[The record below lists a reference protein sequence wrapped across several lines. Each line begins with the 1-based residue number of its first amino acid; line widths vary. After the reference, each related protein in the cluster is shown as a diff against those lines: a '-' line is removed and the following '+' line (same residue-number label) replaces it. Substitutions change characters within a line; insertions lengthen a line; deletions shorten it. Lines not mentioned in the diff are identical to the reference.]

1 MPCLPND
8 FPGAVTT
15 VPVLKNFMSLETE
28 DVVAEEVPV
37 ALVYNGIS
45 HTVMMASPVM
55 LEEFGTGF
63 SLTEGIVES
72 VSDIYDVEVIE
83 ACGSGREVRITIS
96 SEAFHNFKARR
107 RAMLGRTGCGICGV
121 ESLGDALRPVPDLP
135 ATQTFDMRF
144 YRDAVAQL
152 KRFERIGALTGCTHA
167 SVWIRPDGTPA
178 GGAEDVR
185 PPRGARQAPRPS
197 RARGLAGRRAR
208 RELPRLLRDGPEGR
222 HVRRRDPLCSLGPHG
237 ARRENGRTLRDDA
250 RGLCTCGRPQR
261 LHAPRTPRRGAGR
274 KALRLSR
281 SSSGKCWETGVSG
294 PVFHSEGWGTMF
306 SDRRER
312 SNNKIINQPENPRF
326 NRRIYALKS
335 PSHKLVRSMRPRKGR
350 CGLKS

>member
-72 VSDIYDVEVIE
+72 V
-83 ACGSGREVRITIS
+83 SGREVRITIS

-178 GGAEDVR
+178 GGAEDV
-185 PPRGARQAPRPS
+185 
-197 RARGLAGRRAR
+197 
-208 RELPRLLRDGPEGR
+208 GR
-222 HVRRRDPLCSLGPHG
+222 HVALDKLLG
-237 ARRENGRTLRDDA
+237 LRV
-250 RGLCTCGRPQR
+250 R
-261 LHAPRTPRRGAGR
+261 
-274 KALRLSR
+274 
-281 SSSGKCWETGVSG
+281 
-294 PVFHSEGWGTMF
+294 EGWRDG
-306 SDRRER
+306 
-312 SNNKIINQPENPRF
+312 
-326 NRRIYALKS
+326 ALVVSSRASYEMVQKAAMCGVEILFAVS
-335 PSHKLVRSMRPRKGR
+335 APTALAVRTAER
-350 CGLKS
+350 CGMTLAAFARAGGPNVYTHPERLVGAQDERFCA

>member
-8 FPGAVTT
+8 FPGAVST

-55 LEEFGTGF
+55 LEEFGIGF

-178 GGAEDVR
+178 GGVEILFAVSAPTALAVRTAE
-185 PPRGARQAPRPS
+185 
-197 RARGLAGRRAR
+197 
-208 RELPRLLRDGPEGR
+208 
-222 HVRRRDPLCSLGPHG
+222 
-237 ARRENGRTLRDDA
+237 
-250 RGLCTCGRPQR
+250 
-261 LHAPRTPRRGAGR
+261 
-274 KALRLSR
+274 
-281 SSSGKCWETGVSG
+281 
-294 PVFHSEGWGTMF
+294 
-306 SDRRER
+306 
-312 SNNKIINQPENPRF
+312 
-326 NRRIYALKS
+326 
-335 PSHKLVRSMRPRKGR
+335 R
-350 CGLKS
+350 CGMTLAAFARAGGPNVYTHPERLVGVQDERLCA

>member
-178 GGAEDVR
+178 A
-185 PPRGARQAPRPS
+185 APRTLAATWRSTSSSAS
-197 RARGLAGRRAR
+197 RARGW
-208 RELPRLLRDGPEGR
+208 RDGALVVSSRASYEMVQKAAMCG
-222 HVRRRDPLCSLGPHG
+222 RRDPLC
-237 ARRENGRTLRDDA
+237 RF
-250 RGLCTCGRPQR
+250 RP
-261 LHAPRTPRRGAGR
+261 PRR
-274 KALRLSR
+274 
-281 SSSGKCWETGVSG
+281 
-294 PVFHSEGWGTMF
+294 
-306 SDRRER
+306 
-312 SNNKIINQPENPRF
+312 
-326 NRRIYALKS
+326 S
-335 PSHKLVRSMRPRKGR
+335 P
-350 CGLKS
+350 

>member
-8 FPGAVTT
+8 FPGAVST

-121 ESLGDALRPVPDLP
+121 ESLGDAFRPVPDLP

-152 KRFERIGALTGCTHA
+152 ERFERIGALTGCTHA

-178 GGAEDVR
+178 GGAEDV
-185 PPRGARQAPRPS
+185 
-197 RARGLAGRRAR
+197 
-208 RELPRLLRDGPEGR
+208 GR
-222 HVRRRDPLCSLGPHG
+222 HVALDKLLGLRAREGWRDG
-237 ARRENGRTLRDDA
+237 ALVVSSRASYEMVQKAAMCGVEILFAVSAPTALAVRTAERLRDDA
-250 RGLCTCGRPQR
+250 CGLCTCGRSQR
-261 LHAPRTPRRGAGR
+261 LHAPRTPRRGTGR
-274 KALRLSR
+274 KALRLT
-281 SSSGKCWETGVSG
+281 E
-294 PVFHSEGWGTMF
+294 PV
-306 SDRRER
+306 RR
-312 SNNKIINQPENPRF
+312 KPLI
-326 NRRIYALKS
+326 
-335 PSHKLVRSMRPRKGR
+335 SMG
-350 CGLKS
+350 G